1 MRNEILK
8 LTPQLPNIKGKIF
21 FVTVASAA
29 KEFIFSRMICQHL
42 LEIWLTA
49 RKNMGGAMVTKM
61 FDAYVIQLCRKS
73 K

>member
-1 MRNEILK
+1 

-29 KEFIFSRMICQHL
+29 KEYGGFIFSRMICQHL